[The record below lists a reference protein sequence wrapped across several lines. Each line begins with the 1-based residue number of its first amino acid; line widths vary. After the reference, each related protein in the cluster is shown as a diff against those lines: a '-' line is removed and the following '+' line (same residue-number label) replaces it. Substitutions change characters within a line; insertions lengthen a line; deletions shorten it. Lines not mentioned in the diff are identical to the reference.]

1 MTPVIRQMAI
11 IARRDFLAVVAT
23 PTFLLFLFA
32 PLFMILLGIVG
43 GSGAGQVVQSAE
55 AATRIAVVASAVD
68 AADLKSAHDRIAGL
82 VGERRQPTLEIVPP
96 HGDSDAVAA
105 ALFASKSADYV
116 AIMTGSLE
124 RPKITHN
131 PAAGFQARYLAEL
144 AEEALWFRQAG
155 TGGKPF
161 STATMIKARS
171 AESSVGGR
179 LATAQFAVFG
189 IFFLTLLL
197 AGQGVGMLAEE
208 KSNKVIEVLA
218 AAAPLEAI
226 FLGKLIGMF
235 GVALL
240 FVSFWGGLGALALLL
255 VPELS
260 AATSLA
266 PAVGL
271 PLFILLFALYFTTA
285 FMLLG
290 AVFLGVGGQANTMRE
305 IQMLSLPITV
315 FQVAMFSLSSAAGNN
330 PGSRLATFSEWF
342 PFSSPF
348 AMIARAA
355 HDESLWPHLLALVW
369 QGLWV
374 WITIF
379 IAARFFRVGVL
390 KSGSWKTVFRRSQ
403 TATSSAHI

>member
-1 MTPVIRQMAI
+1 MSPVIRQMAI

-32 PLFMILLGIVG
+32 PLFMILLGVVG
-43 GSGAGQVVQSAE
+43 GSGAGQVAQSAE
-55 AATRIAVVASAVD
+55 AATRIAVIAFPGDVADVKRAN
-68 AADLKSAHDRIAGL
+68 DRLAGFL
-82 VGERRQPTLEIVPP
+82 GERGRPTLEIVPP
-96 HGDSDAVAA
+96 HGDPDAVAA

-116 AIMTGSLE
+116 AIMTGPLDH
-124 RPKITHN
+124 PKITHN
-131 PAAGFQARYLAEL
+131 PAAPFQARYLAQL
-144 AEEALWFRQAG
+144 AEEALRSRKVGPSDKAL
-155 TGGKPF
+155 
-161 STATMIKARS
+161 STATMIKTRT

-179 LATAQFAVFG
+179 QATAYLAVFG

-240 FVSFWGGLGALALLL
+240 FVSFWGGLGGLALLL
-255 VPELS
+255 VPALS

-305 IQMLSLPITV
+305 IQMLSLPITI
-315 FQVAMFSLSSAAGNN
+315 FQVAMFSMSSAAASN
-330 PGSRLATFSEWF
+330 PGSKLATFSEWF

-348 AMIARAA
+348 AMAARAA
-355 HDESLWPHLLALVW
+355 NDASLWPHLVALVW
-369 QGLWV
+369 QALWV
-374 WITIF
+374 GITIF
-379 IAARFFRVGVL
+379 IAARFFRIGVL
-390 KSGSWKTVFRRSQ
+390 KSGSWKTVFRRS
-403 TATSSAHI
+403 

>member
-1 MTPVIRQMAI
+1 MSPIIRQMAI

-43 GSGAGQVVQSAE
+43 GSGAGQVAQSAE
-55 AATRIAVVASAVD
+55 NATRIAVIAAAGDV
-68 AADLKSAHDRIAGL
+68 ADLKAANDRVAGL
-82 VGERRQPTLEIVPP
+82 VGDRGRLRLEIFPP
-96 HGDSDAVAA
+96 HGDPDATAA
-105 ALFASKSADYV
+105 ALFASRKADYV
-116 AIMTGSLE
+116 AIMTGPLDG
-124 RPKITHN
+124 PKITHN
-131 PAAGFQARYLAEL
+131 PAAAFQARYLAQL
-144 AEEALWFRQAG
+144 AEEVLRSRKVGAG
-155 TGGKPF
+155 DKPL
-161 STATMIKARS
+161 STATMIKSRS

-179 LATAQFAVFG
+179 QATAYFAVFG

-208 KSNKVIEVLA
+208 KSNKVIEILA

-240 FVSFWGGLGALALLL
+240 FVSFWGGLGALALLI
-255 VPELS
+255 VPALS

-271 PLFILLFALYFTTA
+271 PLFILLFALYFTMA

-305 IQMLSLPITV
+305 IQMLSLPITI
-315 FQVAMFSLSSAAGNN
+315 FQVAMFSLSSAAASN
-330 PGSRLATFSEWF
+330 PGSRLATFCEWF

-348 AMIARAA
+348 AMAARAA
-355 HDESLWPHLLALVW
+355 NDASVWPHFVALIW
-369 QGLWV
+369 QALWV
-374 WITIF
+374 GIIIF

-390 KSGSWKTVFRRSQ
+390 KSGNWKTVFRRSK
-403 TATSSAHI
+403 ATVSPGTI